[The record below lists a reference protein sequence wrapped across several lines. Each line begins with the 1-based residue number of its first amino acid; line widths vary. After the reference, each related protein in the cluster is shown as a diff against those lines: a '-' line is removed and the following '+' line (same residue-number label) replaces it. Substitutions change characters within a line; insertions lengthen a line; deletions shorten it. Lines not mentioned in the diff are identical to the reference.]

1 MGSKVTLGM
10 FELALLWRGWAI
22 FEAQLNSFVSLSWD

>member
-10 FELALLWRGWAI
+10 ADLVCLWPDWGI
-22 FEAQLNSFVSLSWD
+22 FEAQLKIFVSL